1 MQRPSARLEFE
12 DYFAS
17 KTLERTIK
25 TQVRNLSVAAMV
37 ALSLMLLPACGAS
50 SPNRS
55 GALSGDP
62 VTTTCANVSEP
73 RVSAAVSWKIGDN
86 SAVTKVNFKFNG
98 VGGTVV
104 TNTTPSAGEIKF
116 SRAMSGN
123 ASNVTVQLLDTNGAV
138 LQTTS
143 ANCTTAQ

>member
-1 MQRPSARLEFE
+1 
-12 DYFAS
+12 
-17 KTLERTIK
+17 
-25 TQVRNLSVAAMV
+25 MV

-50 SPNRS
+50 SANRS

-73 RVSAAVSWKIGDN
+73 RVSAAVKWKTGDN

-98 VGGTVV
+98 IGGTVV
-104 TNTTPSAGEIKF
+104 TNTTPSPGETKF
-116 SRAMSGN
+116 SKASSGS
-123 ASNVTVQLLDTNGAV
+123 AQNVTVQLLDTNGAV

-143 ANCTTAQ
+143 ATCTGP

>member
-12 DYFAS
+12 DYFVS

-50 SPNRS
+50 SANRS

-62 VTTTCANVSEP
+62 VTTTCTNVSEP
-73 RVSAAVSWKIGDN
+73 RVKAEVSWGNTLNTAITQ
-86 SAVTKVNFKFNG
+86 ANFKFDG
-98 VGGTVV
+98 IGGALGTKS
-104 TNTTPSAGEIKF
+104 TATPGKIKF
-116 SRAMSGN
+116 SWALSGN
-123 ASNVTVQLLDTNGAV
+123 AKSVTVQLLDGSSNV

-143 ANCTTAQ
+143 ATCTGP

>member
-50 SPNRS
+50 SANRS

-62 VTTTCANVSEP
+62 VTTTCSNVSEP
-73 RVSAAVSWKIGDN
+73 RVSAS
-86 SAVTKVNFKFNG
+86 VTWGNTLNTAITQANFKFDG
-98 VGGTVV
+98 IGGSLGTKS
-104 TNTTPSAGEIKF
+104 TPPNSIKF
-116 SRAMSGN
+116 LRALSGS
-123 ASNVTVQLLDTNGAV
+123 AKNVTVQLLDTNGAV

-143 ANCTTAQ
+143 ANCTGP